1 MVARGRRARRPRLSV
16 QPERNASTPAWRA
29 RREQEE
35 ADRDL
40 PRLFVAV
47 PLGEEA
53 RSSVAGLVEEV
64 QTSAD
69 AVAGAQRSEVR
80 WVRMDGLHVTLRF
93 LGPTPESKVA
103 ELGVIVET
111 AAASVAPFRVVIR
124 GSGAFPSARR
134 PRTLWLGIDDGAA
147 QLADLTRRL
156 GDGLARAG
164 WPTDDRPFRA
174 HLTLARADGRREGPA
189 VANLLASRAVG
200 FETQFAADRLVLFE
214 SVTGGGPARYVA
226 RHVASLTG

>member
-1 MVARGRRARRPRLSV
+1 M
-16 QPERNASTPAWRA
+16 QPEQKLSTPAWRA

-53 RSSVAGLVEEV
+53 RASVAGLVEEV
-64 QTSAD
+64 QARAD
-69 AVAGAQRSEVR
+69 AIAGAQRSQVR
-80 WVRMDGLHVTLRF
+80 WVRMDGLHVTMRF
-93 LGPTPESKVA
+93 LGPTPEARVV
-103 ELGVIVET
+103 ELGSIVEH
-111 AAASVAPFRVVIR
+111 AAASVAPFRVAIR

-147 QLADLTRRL
+147 QLAELARRL
-156 GDGLARAG
+156 ADGLTRAG

-189 VANLLASRAVG
+189 VADLLAMRAVG
-200 FETQFAADRLVLFE
+200 FETHFSADQLVLFE

-226 RHVASLTG
+226 RHVGSLTG

>member
-1 MVARGRRARRPRLSV
+1 MRNRPTSAA
-16 QPERNASTPAWRA
+16 E
-29 RREQEE
+29 EE
-35 ADRDL
+35 AARDF

-53 RSSVAGLVEEV
+53 RASVVRLVEEV
-64 QTSAD
+64 QASAE
-69 AVAGAQRSEVR
+69 AAARAQRSAVR

-93 LGPTPESKVA
+93 MGPTPEERIA
-103 ELGVIVET
+103 ELKAVVDD
-111 AAASVAPFRVVIR
+111 AAASVAPFRVSIR

-147 QLADLTRRL
+147 TLSA
-156 GDGLARAG
+156 LARRFDDLLGKAG
-164 WPTDDRPFRA
+164 WPTDDRPVRA

-189 VANLLASRAVG
+189 VADLLAAHAAG
-200 FETQFAADRLVLFE
+200 FETEFPADRLVLFE

-226 RHVASLTG
+226 RHTASLSG